1 MVRSLAVLVAGGV
14 LAGLVCAQEAS
25 TGGTQDRQ
33 VLPGPFPAYVV
44 TGQVTQPP
52 ADGVMSEERQNFRD
66 VGRIGKFHDFVTQYG
81 LDPTV
86 AIFSHDAP
94 PSADQPLGKL
104 LQGLNQAVDKNR
116 GARLHAFAVFLTLK
130 GEFLQDESQSAQI
143 KQIESGA
150 EQLKLNNVPL
160 ALDRTES
167 GRTKAYGIPADASVV
182 ALVYVRQTVQARFT
196 FTVAKPLD
204 DAGVQAVLD
213 ATNKMIGAR
222 K

>member
-25 TGGTQDRQ
+25 TSGTQDGQ
-33 VLPGPFPAYVV
+33 LLPGPFPAYVV

-52 ADGVMSEERQNFRD
+52 ADGVMSEERQNSR
-66 VGRIGKFHDFVTQYG
+66 
-81 LDPTV
+81 
-86 AIFSHDAP
+86 DAP

-104 LQGLNQAVDKNR
+104 LQQLNGAVDKNR

-143 KQIESGA
+143 KQIESCA

-167 GRTKAYGIPADASVV
+167 GRTKAYGVPADASVV

-196 FTVAKPLD
+196 FSAAKPLD